1 VTRMLFAGVL
11 ASLIVIALGPLF
23 IRWARRHEFGQ
34 TVREDGPQA
43 HVASKSGTPT
53 MGGLLILLGMSVSY
67 WVTALIGTMASG
79 RANTDFGLMVWITTM
94 MCAAIGLWDDW
105 MKISN
110 RRSLGISGRMKLILM
125 GCITAFM
132 GWASVSWL
140 QLPLTVE
147 VPFRNAINVDLGWLW
162 FVLLFFVLAGTSNT
176 VNLADGLDGLA
187 ATTVLISLSGITAIA
202 VILWDR
208 GDSAE
213 TVLNSIRVLEPLDRY
228 AALDIAVFCSAM
240 GGALVGFLWWNAFPA
255 KVFMGDTGSLALG
268 GALAA
273 LAVVLKIELL
283 LVVIA
288 GLFVVE
294 GVSVILQSSVFKLSR
309 RFTGTPY
316 RLFLM
321 APIHHH
327 FELKQWSETQI
338 MIRFAIVATLF
349 SATGF
354 TIWFRMH

>member
-1 VTRMLFAGVL
+1 MTRMLLAGVL
-11 ASLIVIALGPLF
+11 AALIVIALGPLF
-23 IRWARRHEFGQ
+23 IRWARRNEFGQ
-34 TVREDGPQA
+34 TVREDGPEGHLA
-43 HVASKSGTPT
+43 TKSGTPT
-53 MGGLLILLGMSVSY
+53 MGGLLILIGMSVPYWMIGREHTSY
-67 WVTALIGTMASG
+67 
-79 RANTDFGLMVWITTM
+79 GLMVWLTTI
-94 MCAAIGLWDDW
+94 MCAAMGLWDDW
-105 MKISN
+105 MKVAN
-110 RRSLGISGRMKLILM
+110 RRSLGITGKTKLVLM
-125 GCITAFM
+125 GGITAFM
-132 GWASVSWL
+132 GWSSVAWL
-140 QLPLTVE
+140 NLSQVIE
-147 VPFRNAINVDLGWLW
+147 IPFTSATVDLGWGW

-187 ATTVLISLSGITAIA
+187 ATTVLISLSGITAIS
-202 VILWDR
+202 VIIWNRDNP
-208 GDSAE
+208 S
-213 TVLNSIRVLEPLDRY
+213 VLESIKVLHSMSVSS
-228 AALDIAVFCSAM
+228 ALDLAVLCSAM
-240 GGALVGFLWWNAFPA
+240 GGALVGFLWWNAYPA

-273 LAVVLKIELL
+273 LAVALKIELL

-294 GVSVILQSSVFKLSR
+294 GISVMLQSSVFKLSR
-309 RFTGTPY
+309 RLTGTPH

-327 FELKQWSETQI
+327 FELKHWSETQI